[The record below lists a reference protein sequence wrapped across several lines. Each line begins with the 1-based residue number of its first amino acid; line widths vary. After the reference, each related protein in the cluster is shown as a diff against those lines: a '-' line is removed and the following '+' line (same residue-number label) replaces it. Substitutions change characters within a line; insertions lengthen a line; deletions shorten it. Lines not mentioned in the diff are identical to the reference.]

1 MSRIQK
7 HQGQRLPR
15 DHAVDGRASQAVRG
29 RSYRRSLVFIG
40 SSVSRNFRHLACPDS
55 TCIHSIFYIICY
67 VIYLIHDLWYTI
79 SSTRYVIVC
88 IHIYICM
95 HILHW
100 FAYIYIINITWSNY
114 IQPYGHLRCWQSSQS
129 CRKWSQKSS
138 EPRPSAST
146 RVQWTTTGST
156 NGWSL
161 NTGRFDNFDPQ
172 PLVTI
177 GWGVWY
183 AHSSFAMDLGYLQG
197 IEHESECRISV
208 RMDGMNSEIWSGEI
222 GFCKNGTGCS
232 SMYKRFPEKRTL
244 QLKSVRHT
252 AFNIHA
258 GLCGPAPH
266 VVNVARSFE
275 IFCVT
280 GIQTRIR
287 RRRPDVFPANPSKQ
301 PTLCRRQICILRSPW
316 ILFVHWFI
324 NGWSAWRER
333 LRTWQQLFSSSSRRG
348 RACWTS
354 SEEVTRVTSGDSGGN
369 SPFSTIHW
377 VSLSTCYLEPSMNAT
392 LCLLGL

>member
-1 MSRIQK
+1 MIFDTPYLLLDMS
-7 HQGQRLPR
+7 LC
-15 DHAVDGRASQAVRG
+15 V
-29 RSYRRSLVFIG
+29 
-40 SSVSRNFRHLACPDS
+40 
-55 TCIHSIFYIICY
+55 YIY
-67 VIYLIHDLWYTI
+67 
-79 SSTRYVIVC
+79 
-88 IHIYICM
+88 IYICM

-232 SMYKRFPEKRTL
+232 SMYKRFQKKDSAIEVSEAYRFQHSCGFVRPCSPCCERCEEFRNLLRDWHPDKNPEKKAWR
-244 QLKSVRHT
+244 V
-252 AFNIHA
+252 
-258 GLCGPAPH
+258 
-266 VVNVARSFE
+266 
-275 IFCVT
+275 
-280 GIQTRIR
+280 
-287 RRRPDVFPANPSKQ
+287 PSKSQ
-301 PTLCRRQICILRSPW
+301 QTAYTLSQADLHSQKPLNSVCPLIHQRMVRMAGTAEDMATAVFQFLQKGKSLLNLKW
-316 ILFVHWFI
+316 
-324 NGWSAWRER
+324 G
-333 LRTWQQLFSSSSRRG
+333 
-348 RACWTS
+348 
-354 SEEVTRVTSGDSGGN
+354 GDSGD
-369 SPFSTIHW
+369 IW
-377 VSLSTCYLEPSMNAT
+377 WLWR
-392 LCLLGL
+392 

>member
-1 MSRIQK
+1 
-7 HQGQRLPR
+7 
-15 DHAVDGRASQAVRG
+15 
-29 RSYRRSLVFIG
+29 
-40 SSVSRNFRHLACPDS
+40 
-55 TCIHSIFYIICY
+55 
-67 VIYLIHDLWYTI
+67 
-79 SSTRYVIVC
+79 
-88 IHIYICM
+88 M

-129 CRKWSQKSS
+129 CRKWSPKSS

-232 SMYKRFPEKRTL
+232 SMYKRFQK
-244 QLKSVRHT
+244 K
-252 AFNIHA
+252 
-258 GLCGPAPH
+258 GLCNWSQWGIPLSTFMRVCAALLPMLWTLRG
-266 VVNVARSFE
+266 VSKSFAWLASRQE
-275 IFCVT
+275 SGEEGLTCSQQI
-280 GIQTRIR
+280 
-287 RRRPDVFPANPSKQ
+287 PANS
-301 PTLCRRQICILRSPW
+301 LH
-316 ILFVHWFI
+316 FVAGRFAFSEAPEFCLSIDSSTDGPHGG
-324 NGWSAWRER
+324 NGWGHGNSCFPVPPEGEELAEP
-333 LRTWQQLFSSSSRRG
+333 QVRR
-348 RACWTS
+348 WLWWHLVTL
-354 SEEVTRVTSGDSGGN
+354 EVTLHFQQYTEY
-369 SPFSTIHW
+369 HW
-377 VSLSTCYLEPSMNAT
+377 VHVTWSLQWMQ
-392 LCLLGL
+392 LCVY